1 MIKHYVEYGALAQ
14 GDFFVDLSE
23 KELSQDEY
31 ENIMELD
38 FIKNCDFFRFFD
50 REESHTEYGDVVMGE
65 KKNISGWF
73 YRTGT
78 VKTLEEVEKE
88 MPNSKLLQK
97 MESSEVKSV
106 ENTLSDLDKWF

>member
-1 MIKHYVEYGALAQ
+1 M
-14 GDFFVDLSE
+14 DLSE

-31 ENIMELD
+31 ENITELD

-50 REESHTEYGDVVMGE
+50 REESYTEYGDVVMGE

-97 MESSEVKSV
+97 MESNNWERVICISDYFCH
-106 ENTLSDLDKWF
+106 LSKKDIRI